1 MKNIF
6 CILTLLSFVTSFS
19 QVGINTSNPLG
30 KLHIDSKKNTII
42 NNGVPVNTEDDVI
55 ITSEGKMG
63 IGKIPD
69 TKLEINSL
77 DETIQSTLRLSKL
90 SPDSPIPS
98 GPKARLGVN
107 KDGDVIIIN
116 TTKCVPSYLLSKG
129 SVDTQTSTILLGK
142 NISNDFDNVKIFGS
156 TPNIS
161 ISPEGYYTLEPGNT
175 YRLESSVYLYGTGT
189 STGTFQQVRWYN
201 WNTNTYLGSQPRSTL
216 STASG
221 AYANGDQG
229 RAMAIITPTV
239 KTSVSLVVTSSNGSA
254 LYKPFYSYASILQIN
269 PCGVVD

>member
-6 CILTLLSFVTSFS
+6 CILTLLSFVTLFS
-19 QVGINTSNPLG
+19 QVGINTHIPLG
-30 KLHIDSKKNTII
+30 KLHIDSKKNTIV
-42 NNGVPVNTEDDVI
+42 NNGDPINTEDDVI
-55 ITSEGKMG
+55 ITSEGKVG

-77 DETIQSTLRLSKL
+77 DETLQSTLRLVQLNQNS
-90 SPDSPIPS
+90 SIPA

-107 KDGDVIIIN
+107 QDGDIIITN

-129 SVDTQTSTILLGK
+129 SADTQVSTILLGK
-142 NISNDFDNVKIFGS
+142 NISSDFDDVKIFGS

-175 YRLESSVYLYGTGT
+175 YRLESSVYLYGTQAST
-189 STGTFQQVRWYN
+189 STFQQVRWYN
-201 WNTNTYLGSQPRSTL
+201 WNTGTYLGSQPRSTL

-254 LYKPFYSYASILQIN
+254 QYKPYYSYASILQIN